1 MLPADL
7 TTTRS
12 TLAQSHA
19 DDGDPMRD
27 IASAVD
33 LLPALPPP
41 DPDDRYHVRNLT
53 VLWLLR
59 LSETSRRGYYQALAD
74 WLAWCQRHQVDP
86 LDARRADRDGWQ
98 AGMTSR
104 KVGAGN
110 VVSTIPASPATV
122 AKRLA
127 VVSSWYAYLG
137 ENEIDVRNPAAGG
150 NRPKPPSRSRLPALS
165 ADEMRGFIE
174 WLVRRAEELG
184 AEAAWRD
191 AAHLHLL
198 FATGLRVTAS
208 CTAEFSDIR
217 FESGYCVLYYRKKS
231 RNPDDWDFVPLA
243 EPVLQT
249 LSRYWTVRAQRES
262 AEHGKLV
269 TVEDLTGPLFVS
281 TPHPYQPD
289 RPGGAPLN
297 QKHVQRRLRT
307 LARQAGLK
315 SAATITPHSTRRTAA
330 TVALANGAT
339 LAQVQDL
346 LGHAD
351 PRTTRQGY
359 DASIH
364 RLATSAVWTIADAA
378 ESGSPGKNGD

>member
-1 MLPADL
+1 MTADL
-7 TTTRS
+7 ATFGSSLTPGHS
-12 TLAQSHA
+12 E
-19 DDGDPMRD
+19 DDVMRD
-27 IASAVD
+27 VASAVD

-74 WLAWCQRHQVDP
+74 WLSWCQRHGVDP

-104 KVGAGN
+104 KVGPGN
-110 VVSTIPASPATV
+110 VVVTIPASPATV

-127 VVSSWYAYLG
+127 VVSSWYSYLN
-137 ENEIDVRNPAAGG
+137 ENDIDVRNPAAGG
-150 NRPKPPSRSRLPALS
+150 RRPKPPSRSRLPALS
-165 ADEMRGFIE
+165 AEEMTGFID
-174 WLVRRAEELG
+174 WLVRRAQRLG
-184 AEAAWRD
+184 TEAAWRD

-231 RNPDDWDFVPLA
+231 RNPDDWDFVPLS
-243 EPVLQT
+243 EHVLQT
-249 LSRYWTVRAQRES
+249 LTRYWTLRARRES
-262 AEHGKLV
+262 AEQGKLV
-269 TVEDLTGPLFVS
+269 TIQDLSGPLFVS
-281 TPHPYQPD
+281 TPHPHQPD
-289 RPGGAPLN
+289 RAGGAPLN

-315 SAATITPHSTRRTAA
+315 CAATITPHSTRRTAA

-359 DASIH
+359 DATVH
-364 RLATSAVWTIADAA
+364 RLSTSAVWTIADVVA
-378 ESGSPGKNGD
+378 NGQRPTPET